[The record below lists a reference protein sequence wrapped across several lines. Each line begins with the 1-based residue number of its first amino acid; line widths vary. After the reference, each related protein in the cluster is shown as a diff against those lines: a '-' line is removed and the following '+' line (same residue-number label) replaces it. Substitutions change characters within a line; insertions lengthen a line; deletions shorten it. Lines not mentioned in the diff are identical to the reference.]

1 MPSNRYY
8 INSPYFEIFFFCLE
22 VSVDYAERM
31 QVRQP
36 QDHLLHIYL
45 SFCFFQLET
54 MLNAFRSASPH
65 YHLHTYKHTHTHT
78 HTNTP
83 FLTHTHSYMHI
94 HSRCVYLLLQAK
106 TNRKED
112 QGKMRNH
119 KKSSKAK
126 QTKKITHRQSKIK
139 PHIAKA
145 KKQTHCQSKESGQK
159 KLTGRKKNKARKTQK
174 NTKNKM
180 TCPE

>member
-1 MPSNRYY
+1 
-8 INSPYFEIFFFCLE
+8 
-22 VSVDYAERM
+22 M

-145 KKQTHCQSKESGQK
+145 KK
-159 KLTGRKKNKARKTQK
+159 K
-174 NTKNKM
+174 NTLPIKGKWPKKVDRTKEKKSKKDPKEHQKQNDLPGIKTSSVDGESFKSSQM
-180 TCPE
+180 REYLPPCLV